1 METATFIPQ
10 QEKISIGN
18 APVLHPWSTPR
29 LQRLNGNGAEK
40 PYTTWSETS
49 SSGPLGGGGS

>member
-1 METATFIPQ
+1 METVILISQ
-10 QEKISIGN
+10 QEQTPVEN